1 MKHKII
7 GKYIKELKFNI
18 PNPKTFF
25 LLAKDIANYKIN
37 IDIKSVQIKQ
47 SIIEVLTSLK
57 LSPVKEDFEK
67 IDTKIIFS
75 TIVEFNNENLAKD
88 EMEKTILVDIP
99 NPKIFFLLAKD
110 IANYKINIDIKSI
123 QVKQNIIEVLT
134 SLKLSPTKDD
144 FEKIDT
150 KIVFSTIVEFSKE
163 NLAKEEMEKT
173 ILVDIP
179 SKIYPEL
186 RQIFIFLFENSG
198 FKEIKINET
207 VDFEKLYKMRKVQ

>member
-37 IDIKSVQIKQ
+37 IDIKS
-47 SIIEVLTSLK
+47 
-57 LSPVKEDFEK
+57 
-67 IDTKIIFS
+67 
-75 TIVEFNNENLAKD
+75 
-88 EMEKTILVDIP
+88 
-99 NPKIFFLLAKD
+99 
-110 IANYKINIDIKSI
+110 I

-134 SLKLSPTKDD
+134 SLKLSPVKDD

-150 KIVFSTIVEFSKE
+150 KIIFSTIVEFSNEKST
-163 NLAKEEMEKT
+163 KKEMEKT
-173 ILVDIP
+173 ILIDIP

-186 RQIFIFLFENSG
+186 RQIFVFLFENSG
-198 FKEIKINET
+198 FKDIKISES